1 MISEPDYYIPHTP
14 YVPRTVGEI
23 VDLLASMT
31 LSAPSFKD
39 RLRHYDRNADT
50 QFGAL
55 NGGLDNV
62 RKRIGEEAYAAVRA
76 LSDQARAL
84 FEADPE
90 DKDPDNRG
98 RKCFFEME
106 DILIA
111 AVRRKRKE
119 G

>member
-1 MISEPDYYIPHTP
+1 MNEPDYYMLYKP
-14 YVPRTVGEI
+14 YVPQTVGEI
-23 VDLLASMT
+23 IDLIGSMT

-39 RLRHYDRNADT
+39 ILREYDINAEIR
-50 QFGAL
+50 FGAL

-62 RKRIGEEAYAAVRA
+62 RKRIGEEAYTEARA
-76 LSDQARAL
+76 LSDRARAL

-90 DKDPDNRG
+90 DKDPENRG

-111 AVRRKRKE
+111 AVRRKPRAK
-119 G
+119 